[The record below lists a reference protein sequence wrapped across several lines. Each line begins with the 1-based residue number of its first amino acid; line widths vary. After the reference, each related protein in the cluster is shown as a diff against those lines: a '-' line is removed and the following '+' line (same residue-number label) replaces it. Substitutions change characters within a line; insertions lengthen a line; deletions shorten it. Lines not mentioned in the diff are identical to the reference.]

1 MENLVFDRTST
12 DVINKTS
19 KGYHNY
25 TDINRI
31 EKWCKYLA
39 ELLNSYGYPVRITAI
54 TNWELQDIRY
64 ASEMERI
71 RSNVSKIK
79 QAYYIY
85 TSTPSVPETLNKID
99 IEKANAIEKILF
111 DIDELMNKMVAEFR
125 KSGTFSS
132 GGMEGLI

>member
-1 MENLVFDRTST
+1 MEALIFDRIQA
-12 DVINKTS
+12 DLVNKTE

-25 TDINRI
+25 TDVNRI
-31 EKWCKYLA
+31 EKWCGYIA
-39 ELLNSYGYPVRITAI
+39 NLLTSYGYPVHIATK
-54 TNWELQDIRY
+54 TNWVMIDERK

-79 QAYYIY
+79 QAYYSY
-85 TSTPSVPETLNKID
+85 LSTPLVPTTLNRID
-99 IEKANAIEKILF
+99 IEKANAIEKVLF

-125 KSGTFSS
+125 KSGTFNC